1 MEGDQQCRAGHGWRP
16 ATTPSSLGMG
26 SGGGGGGRMRQSDRG
41 IKRSLAAIDPA
52 PSLKKEVKDK
62 AGSLVPPGCHHQP
75 SLLTQRPAWQ
85 SKLSRETC
93 ACLVV
98 SLLPKPPHRCRLP
111 SSSSSSSSSAAPPR
125 RRSPRAENSS
135 SPPPHKN
142 ATLSEILPRYGL
154 PPGLF
159 PASVTAFSL
168 AANGSLAVDL
178 GGPCYAHYEYLTYFE
193 PRVTGVLRYGSL
205 TGLSGVKVRRFLV
218 WFDVVRVK
226 VDLPPPPR
234 YVYLD
239 IGWITRKLPADEFE
253 SPHECEDSKKCRL
266 SSALATVAAWFQV

>member
-1 MEGDQQCRAGHGWRP
+1 MP
-16 ATTPSSLGMG
+16 LPLLLLLLLLLGG
-26 SGGGGGGRMRQSDRG
+26 
-41 IKRSLAAIDPA
+41 AAA
-52 PSLKKEVKDK
+52 AEE
-62 AGSLVPPGCHHQP
+62 PP
-75 SLLTQRPAWQ
+75 
-85 SKLSRETC
+85 
-93 ACLVV
+93 
-98 SLLPKPPHRCRLP
+98 
-111 SSSSSSSSSAAPPR
+111 AAP
-125 RRSPRAENSS
+125 SS

-266 SSALATVAAWFQV
+266 SSALATVAAWFQNQEGRKQGRIKSIKLDKMNFFAQF

>member
-1 MEGDQQCRAGHGWRP
+1 MQYEKINLPILILSRRSHSPGSSPNQPCQHRACEQSPAHSTSSHPSPLASPSSLLNYSTKWRPTTEGGQQCRAGHGRRP

-52 PSLKKEVKDK
+52 PSLKKEVK
-62 AGSLVPPGCHHQP
+62 
-75 SLLTQRPAWQ
+75 
-85 SKLSRETC
+85 
-93 ACLVV
+93 
-98 SLLPKPPHRCRLP
+98 
-111 SSSSSSSSSAAPPR
+111 
-125 RRSPRAENSS
+125 
-135 SPPPHKN
+135 
-142 ATLSEILPRYGL
+142 
-154 PPGLF
+154 
-159 PASVTAFSL
+159 
-168 AANGSLAVDL
+168 
-178 GGPCYAHYEYLTYFE
+178 YLTYFE

-266 SSALATVAAWFQV
+266 SSALATVAAWFQGMEKGFGLVTVLHET